1 MLIGAAIRR
10 ARGAGG
16 FTLVELMITVAVIAI
31 LVSVGMPSYNDW
43 IRKLE
48 LRNAAEAAL
57 HGLQLARS
65 EAIKRNAT
73 VTLTLSGGNGWT
85 ITDALGATIQSRP
98 SGEGSRSALITV
110 TQPASALPYA
120 IAFNGLGRMAAGAPG
135 VPVVLSAVD
144 SVGADCTSSGPSN
157 CFRVEISVG
166 GLVRMCDPAPSMS
179 GTPQGC

>member
-1 MLIGAAIRR
+1 MLIRSV
-10 ARGAGG
+10 RGSGG

-43 IRKLE
+43 ILKLE
-48 LRNAAEAAL
+48 VRNAAEAAL

-73 VTLTLSGGNGWT
+73 VTLTLNGGNGWA
-85 ITDALGATIQSRP
+85 ITDALGAAIQSRP
-98 SGEGSRSALITV
+98 SGEGSRSASITV
-110 TQPASALPYA
+110 TQPASALPYS

-144 SVGADCTSSGPSN
+144 SVGVDCTGSGPRN

-166 GLVRMCDPAPSMS
+166 GLIRMCDPAPSMS